1 MSSAVQSAVASLPFP
16 SLRTRRAPAPARPP
30 APSASSARANPGS
43 SLEKR
48 KSRVSDKLRKRQTM
62 RYAGVPGMPGV
73 PGVPPLPGQAEA
85 RVPVIPAGV
94 DYARFAP
101 EVPPGTAGSG
111 ISGMTMGMGLGMVRE
126 EGGLREDP
134 RALDMEVLAG
144 DKFDADAYLRQKLA
158 RSSEGELSTLRAT
171 LESAHIATQTDLRR
185 NVFKNYEEFVLIS
198 KEISTLENDMLELKE
213 SLGEW
218 RAMPELLSV
227 EEPLTSA
234 DRRKAARSSLADLQT
249 LYTVQ
254 LQALHT
260 SIEGSAKHLPI
271 IPGRHVVLESPNL
284 FELNPATY
292 KVEKPVHVVLLD
304 DSLLVASKRR
314 RRVGEGG
321 RLVADRCWGLSE
333 ILVLDVKDTADI
345 TNAVKIKRGKETVVY
360 RSDKPSEKR
369 ALLAAFRQVAED
381 LQSKKR
387 REREGEQ
394 ERRRMT
400 VADAVPANSRA
411 GNEKNEKDANAVTE
425 FSDELTVAIALRDWD
440 LSVELVEKGK
450 SLLASVSSSSADTVK
465 SKLSNFEQTLKT
477 SILEDL
483 SSPVHRKAA
492 VVHLCGLLTRLGA
505 AIDARDT
512 FLRTRSEV
520 IRRRARAIRFEGDIA
535 AYINELAV
543 VTFTGIKLT
552 SDWYTSAFRENDMAS
567 GMVQWAKGEVELYGT
582 SFRRQVYGPDVSL
595 DVISES
601 IAAVRVQSKRLL
613 QESGLDFSFLLDDL
627 LMKADVPN
635 TPRPPQVLGN
645 GSGNGSSGGVS
656 AGGEGTVLDATPR
669 AGVPSLQSPKPPSR
683 SRQRPASQL
692 PTPRGGA

>member
-1 MSSAVQSAVASLPFP
+1 MSSAVQSAVSSLPFA
-16 SLRTRRAPAPARPP
+16 SLRTRRAPAPSGSRPNGP
-30 APSASSARANPGS
+30 GGTNNAPGP
-43 SLEKR
+43 LLDKR

-62 RYAGVPGMPGV
+62 RYAGAP
-73 PGVPPLPGQAEA
+73 VPPLPGQAEA
-85 RVPVIPAGV
+85 RVPSIPAGM
-94 DYARFAP
+94 DYAQFAP
-101 EVPPGTAGSG
+101 DVAPLGTAR
-111 ISGMTMGMGLGMVRE
+111 TGLGTVRE
-126 EGGLREDP
+126 EGLREDP

-144 DKFDADAYLRQKLA
+144 DKFDADAYLRLKLA

-227 EEPLTSA
+227 DEPLTSA

-254 LQALHT
+254 LQALHA

-292 KVEKPVHVVLLD
+292 KVEKPVHLVLLD

-345 TNAVKIKRGKETVVY
+345 TNAIKIKRGKETVVY
-360 RSDKPSEKR
+360 RSEKPSDKR

-400 VADAVPANSRA
+400 VADTPTNSRSTNA
-411 GNEKNEKDANAVTE
+411 QSDKDASAVTE

-440 LSVELVEKGK
+440 LSVELVEKG
-450 SLLASVSSSSADTVK
+450 ASRKISADSVK
-465 SKLSNFEQTLKT
+465 AKLSNFEQTLRS
-477 SILEDL
+477 SILDDL

-505 AIDARDT
+505 AIEARDT
-512 FLRTRSEV
+512 YLKMRSEV
-520 IRRRARAIRFEGDIA
+520 IRKRARAIRFDGDITQ
-535 AYINELAV
+535 YINELAV
-543 VTFTGIKLT
+543 VTFTGIKMT
-552 SDWYTSAFRENDMAS
+552 SDWYTSAFKENDMAS
-567 GMVQWAKGEVELYGT
+567 GMVQWAKGEVELYAT

-601 IAAVRVQSKRLL
+601 IAAARVQSKRLL
-613 QESGLDFSFLLDDL
+613 QDSGLDFSYLLDDL
-627 LMKADVPN
+627 LMKVDVPN
-635 TPRPPQVLGN
+635 TPRPPQMLANGN
-645 GSGNGSSGGVS
+645 GFGNGS

-669 AGVPSLQSPKPPSR
+669 AGVPSLHSPKPPTR

-692 PTPRGGA
+692 PTPRGEA